1 MVEYTI
7 EVVVVVLT
15 GMGEDDIEV
24 LAALV
29 DDGSKTDDLRAC
41 TDNDTE
47 LEFTILLPLYIR
59 ESNLGVL
66 GSMIVY
72 VYLLLSTGSK

>member
-1 MVEYTI
+1 MEEYTI

-15 GMGEDDIEV
+15 GMGKDDIEV

-29 DDGSKTDDLRAC
+29 DDSCKADDFRTC

-47 LEFTILLPLYIR
+47 LEFTILLPVDVGLV
-59 ESNLGVL
+59 EF
-66 GSMIVY
+66 GSF
-72 VYLLLSTGSK
+72 